1 MRKLA
6 LARVSYRGDF
16 LISYCVY
23 MFACSV
29 FVAHDQ
35 YDDTTLN
42 RRKLTTHAL
51 PVVVH
56 WQTDFK
62 PNAFT
67 WYPWYSA
74 WYRYE
79 ISYGSEILAPVQ
91 QPRWIYAD
99 VTRAGT
105 TFRLG
110 IIEQIQS
117 HERQPEWAR
126 AGVKPRCHVNTP
138 SLTRESQNI
147 RVGRGGG

>member
-1 MRKLA
+1 MSRT
-6 LARVSYRGDF
+6 LARWCLHEKTRSGARFIQGRLLDFVSR
-16 LISYCVY
+16 LHVC
-23 MFACSV
+23 MFS
-29 FVAHDQ
+29 FHRPMAHDQ

-79 ISYGSEILAPVQ
+79 ISYRSEILTPVLLAPARHFVS
-91 QPRWIYAD
+91 
-99 VTRAGT
+99 VSC
-105 TFRLG
+105 
-110 IIEQIQS
+110 EQIHT
-117 HERQPEWAR
+117 HERKPEWAR

-138 SLTRESQNI
+138 SPGRES
-147 RVGRGGG
+147 